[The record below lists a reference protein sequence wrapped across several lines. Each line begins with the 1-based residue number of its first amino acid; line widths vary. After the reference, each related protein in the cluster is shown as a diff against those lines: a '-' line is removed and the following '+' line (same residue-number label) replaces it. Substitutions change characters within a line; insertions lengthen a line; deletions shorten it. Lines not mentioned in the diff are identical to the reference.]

1 MQHPASLRSNLH
13 IWQGGDWQGP
23 KGRGRAKT
31 IMVSSVE
38 LWREELLTRYVIR
51 RLVSVI
57 PTLIGV
63 TIVIFLFLRLI
74 PGDPAVAMLGEH
86 AAQEN
91 VERIRE
97 QLGLNRP
104 LFLDREALRNG
115 DIAGFFDSQYFRYLS
130 RLLRGD
136 LGDSIHRR
144 IPIAETL
151 GERFPA
157 TAELALFSIL
167 IGAVIGVVAGIVS
180 AARRNSIIDTTTMV
194 GSLAGVSIPIYWLG
208 LMEIMLFAV
217 ILQWLPA
224 GGRLDPAIELE
235 TVTNLYLVDSLITR
249 NMEAFWDVVKHLALP
264 AIALATHP
272 MSIIARMTRSSMLEV
287 LQEDYVRT
295 AHAKGLR
302 ERVVLFR
309 HALKNAFLPVVTII
323 GLQTGTLLA
332 GAILTETIF
341 SWPGIGKWVYDAI
354 LGRDYPIVQGGTL
367 LIAIIFV
374 GANLLVDVSYA
385 FLDPRIHYE

>member
-1 MQHPASLRSNLH
+1 
-13 IWQGGDWQGP
+13 
-23 KGRGRAKT
+23 
-31 IMVSSVE
+31 V
-38 LWREELLTRYVIR
+38 LLIRYIIR
-51 RLVSVI
+51 RLLSVI
-57 PTLIGV
+57 PTILGV
-63 TIVIFLFLRLI
+63 TIVIFMFLRLI

-104 LFLDREALRNG
+104 LFLDREALEQG
-115 DIAGFFDSQYFRYLS
+115 DVGGLFNSQYLLYLG
-130 RLLRGD
+130 RLARGD
-136 LGDSIHRR
+136 LGNSIHRR

-151 GERFPA
+151 KERFPA
-157 TAELALFSIL
+157 TVELALLSVL
-167 IGAVIGVVAGIVS
+167 IGSVVGVSAGIIS
-180 AARRNSIIDTTTMV
+180 AARRNSLLDAGSML

-208 LMEIMLFAV
+208 LMEMMLFAV
-217 ILQWLPA
+217 ILNWFPI
-224 GGRLDPAIELE
+224 GGRLGFDFEIPS
-235 TVTNLYLVDSLITR
+235 VTHLLLIDTLLAG
-249 NMEAFWDVVKHLALP
+249 NTEAFVDVVKHLALP

-287 LQEDYVRT
+287 LQQDYVRT

-309 HALKNAFLPVVTII
+309 HALKNAFLPIITII

-341 SWPGIGKWVYDAI
+341 AWPGIGKWVYDAI

-367 LIAIIFV
+367 LIALIFV
-374 GANLLVDVSYA
+374 FINLLVDVSYA

>member
-1 MQHPASLRSNLH
+1 
-13 IWQGGDWQGP
+13 
-23 KGRGRAKT
+23 
-31 IMVSSVE
+31 
-38 LWREELLTRYVIR
+38 LTRYIIR
-51 RLVSVI
+51 RLITVI
-57 PTLIGV
+57 PTLLGV
-63 TIVIFLFLRLI
+63 TIVIFMFLRLI

-104 LFLDREALRNG
+104 LFLDREALEEG
-115 DIAGFFDSQYFRYLS
+115 DVGGFFDTQYIRYVG
-130 RLLRGD
+130 RLLTGD

-151 GERFPA
+151 KGRFPA
-157 TAELALFSIL
+157 TAELALVSIL
-167 IGAVIGVVAGIVS
+167 IGAIVGVLAGIVS
-180 AARRNSIIDTTTMV
+180 AARRNSPLDTGTMV
-194 GSLAGVSIPIYWLG
+194 FSLAGVSIPIYWLG
-208 LMEIMLFAV
+208 LMEIMIFAV
-217 ILQWLPA
+217 ALQWLPA

-235 TVTNLYLVDSLITR
+235 TITNFYTLDAILTGNTEALVDVL
-249 NMEAFWDVVKHLALP
+249 KHLALP

-287 LQEDYVRT
+287 LQEDYIRT

-302 ERVVLFR
+302 ERVVLMR
-309 HALKNAFLPVVTII
+309 HALKNAFLPVITII

-341 SWPGIGKWVYDAI
+341 SWPGIGKWVYDGI
-354 LGRDYPIVQGGTL
+354 LARDYPIVQGGTL

-374 GANLLVDVSYA
+374 GANLLVDISYG